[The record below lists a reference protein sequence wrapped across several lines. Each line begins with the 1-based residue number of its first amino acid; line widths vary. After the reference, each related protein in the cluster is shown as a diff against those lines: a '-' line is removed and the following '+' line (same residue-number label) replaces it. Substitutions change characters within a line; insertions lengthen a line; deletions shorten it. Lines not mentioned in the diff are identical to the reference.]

1 MRVEEQ
7 SEEQQ
12 QVSTVG
18 NEDGG
23 DELKK
28 ENIALKVFTFK
39 QFSFNNSAVFY

>member
-18 NEDGG
+18 NENDG
-23 DELKK
+23 DESNELKK
-28 ENIALKVFTFK
+28 ENIELKVF
-39 QFSFNNSAVFY
+39 